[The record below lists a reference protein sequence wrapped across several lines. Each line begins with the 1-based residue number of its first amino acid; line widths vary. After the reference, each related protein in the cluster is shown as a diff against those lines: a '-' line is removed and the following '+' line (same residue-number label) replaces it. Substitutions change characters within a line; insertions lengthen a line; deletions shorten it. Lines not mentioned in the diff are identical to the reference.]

1 MGSKKQCMRC
11 MEFYDQRFDICPYC
25 GYEENSERKE
35 LLHIDAGTV
44 LADRYLVGNA
54 LGFGGFGVTYIGY
67 DRKLKRKV
75 AIKEYL
81 PSEFATRALHQPEV
95 MVNSSEKKM
104 QQFAA
109 GMNKFLDEAKKL
121 ATLSSLDGIVHIYDS
136 FEANHT
142 AYIVMEYLEGET
154 LTAFMKRE
162 KKIPE
167 EQAVDIVVPIL
178 QTLEDVH
185 RHGII
190 HRDIAPDNIF
200 LAKGQDGK
208 THVKLIDFG
217 ASRYASTSHSKS
229 LTVLIKPGYSPAEQY
244 QSNGEQGPFTDV
256 YAVGA
261 VLYQLVTGVRP
272 EDAFERRTQMQSGGK
287 DPLKDP
293 SCYNGDLSESFENAL
308 MNAMSVRVEDRSETA
323 EIFLRE
329 LTSQEPVKRRVSSIR
344 RIDFMRWPLW
354 AKIGVPTSAV
364 AVITLIVLL
373 AAGVIGFKGAVGI
386 YKLPE
391 GMTRVPDMI
400 NASMDD
406 AQTWLDEAG
415 LQERSTPRDLLKM
428 WYLLRIYPQA
438 AW

>member
-1 MGSKKQCMRC
+1 

-217 ASRYASTSHSKS
+217 ASR
-229 LTVLIKPGYSPAEQY
+229 
-244 QSNGEQGPFTDV
+244 
-256 YAVGA
+256 
-261 VLYQLVTGVRP
+261 
-272 EDAFERRTQMQSGGK
+272 
-287 DPLKDP
+287 
-293 SCYNGDLSESFENAL
+293 
-308 MNAMSVRVEDRSETA
+308 
-323 EIFLRE
+323 
-329 LTSQEPVKRRVSSIR
+329 
-344 RIDFMRWPLW
+344 
-354 AKIGVPTSAV
+354 
-364 AVITLIVLL
+364 
-373 AAGVIGFKGAVGI
+373 
-386 YKLPE
+386 
-391 GMTRVPDMI
+391 
-400 NASMDD
+400 
-406 AQTWLDEAG
+406 
-415 LQERSTPRDLLKM
+415 
-428 WYLLRIYPQA
+428 
-438 AW
+438 